1 MTYRELMNE
10 VEQLLG
16 RSIPCKCGR
25 THHVQTQAAVVEPG
39 AIEHIPRLIDE
50 YFPSGC
56 VLIVADENTY
66 AAAGEAVEEVVGRG
80 RQVEAFVLRPQSGQP
95 VGDEGFV
102 EQVRERLADGFAAA
116 IAVGSGTVND
126 LAKLASTQ
134 AGVPYGVVG
143 TAASMNGYTSAIAA
157 IYSRGLKRT
166 LPATPAVWVVG
177 DLDVLAAAPVR
188 LTRAGLADLM
198 SKPSSTSDWRAASW
212 LLDEYYCPFCAQVA
226 DRAESTCR
234 AAAAE
239 IGRCEPEA
247 VGLLF
252 AGLLLSGLS
261 MAMAGSSSPA
271 SGGEH
276 LISHV
281 WDMKAYSEGGH
292 HALHGEQVAIG
303 TLVSASVWQLLRQTS
318 PPDEGRIEEIISS
331 RRSWEEEVARIR
343 ELLGPTLAPP
353 AIEEYQA
360 KRPDDDELRRRL
372 HKLAEGWGDFWNAVG
387 EILRPV
393 EVLRRTLEVA
403 GAPTRVS
410 DIGFADQDL
419 RQAFAAAK
427 YIRRR
432 YTVHD
437 LATDLGL
444 FDEIFEPALKL
455 SGTLAAPER

>member
-1 MTYRELMNE
+1 MLEYTQLMQE
-10 VEQLLG
+10 VEELLG
-16 RSIPCKCGR
+16 RSIKCECGR
-25 THHVQTQAAVVEPG
+25 THEVHTQAAVAEPG
-39 AIEHIPRLIDE
+39 AIERVPDLADE
-50 YFPSGC
+50 FFPAGR
-56 VLIVADENTY
+56 VLVVADEKTY
-66 AAAGEAVEEVVGRG
+66 AAAGQAVE
-80 RQVEAFVLRPQSGQP
+80 QVLKRRREAEALVLAPEGGEP
-95 VGDEGFV
+95 VGDERYV
-102 EQVRERLADGFAAA
+102 EEVRARLADGFAAA
-116 IAVGSGTVND
+116 VAVGSGTIND
-126 LAKLASTQ
+126 LTKLAATQ
-134 AGVPYGVVG
+134 ANVPYGVVA

-157 IYSRGLKRT
+157 IYSAGLKRT

-177 DLDVLAAAPVR
+177 DLEVLAAAPAR

-198 SKPSSTSDWRAASW
+198 SKPSSTSDWRTANW
-212 LLDEYYCPFCAQVA
+212 LLDEYFCPFCAEVA

-281 WDMKAYSEGGH
+281 WDMKAHAEGGH

-303 TLVSASVWQLLRQTS
+303 TLVCGALWELLRRS
-318 PPDEGRIEEIISS
+318 ERPDEARINEIIAGRRPWEEDVRRIE
-331 RRSWEEEVARIR
+331 
-343 ELLGPTLAPP
+343 ELLGPKLAPP
-353 AIEEYQA
+353 AIEEYRA
-360 KRPDDDELRRRL
+360 KRPDDEGLAARLR
-372 HKLAEGWGDFWNAVG
+372 KLADGWDDFWAAVG
-387 EILRPV
+387 GILRPV
-393 EVLRRTLEVA
+393 RVLRETLEVA
-403 GAPTRVS
+403 GAPSTVRE
-410 DIGFADQDL
+410 IGFTEGDL

-444 FDEIFEPALKL
+444 FDDLFDPALDL
-455 SGTLAAPER
+455 SGTLR

>member
-1 MTYRELMNE
+1 MQQVTE
-10 VEQLLG
+10 LLG
-16 RSIPCKCGR
+16 RSIPCECGR
-25 THHVQTQAAVVEPG
+25 THVVHTKAAVAERG
-39 AIEHIPRLIDE
+39 AIERVPELVDK
-50 YFPSGC
+50 YFPAGR
-56 VLIVADENTY
+56 VLVVADENTY
-66 AAAGEAVEEVVGRG
+66 AAAGRAVEEVLRRRREVD
-80 RQVEAFVLRPQSGQP
+80 VLVLRPEGGQP
-95 VGDEGFV
+95 VGDERSV
-102 EQVRERLADGFAAA
+102 EEVRERLTDGFAAA
-116 IAVGSGTVND
+116 VAVGAGTIND
-126 LAKLASTQ
+126 LTKLATTQ
-134 AGVPYGVVG
+134 ARVPYGVVG

-157 IYSRGLKRT
+157 IYSEGLKRT

-177 DLDVLAAAPVR
+177 DLDVLAAAPPE

-198 SKPSSTSDWRAASW
+198 SKPSSTSDWRASNW
-212 LLDEYYCPFCAQVA
+212 LLDEYFCAFCADVA
-226 DRAESTCR
+226 DRAERTCR

-281 WDMKAYSEGGH
+281 WDMKAHAYGGH

-303 TLVSASVWQLLRQTS
+303 TLVCGAVWELLRESQ
-318 PPDEGRIEEIISS
+318 PPDEERIAQIIAA
-331 RRSWEEEVARIR
+331 RRSWEEEVERI
-343 ELLGPTLAPP
+343 EHLLGPALAPP
-353 AIEEYQA
+353 AIDEYRA
-360 KRPDDDELRRRL
+360 KRPSNDELARRL
-372 HKLAEGWGDFWNAVG
+372 RKLADGWDDFWATVG

-393 EVLRRTLEVA
+393 KVLRETLEVA
-403 GAPTRVS
+403 GAPTKVS
-410 DIGFADQDL
+410 DIGFTEDDL
-419 RQAFAAAK
+419 RDAFAAAK

-444 FDEIFEPALKL
+444 FDQLFELALKL
-455 SGTLAAPER
+455 SGAVG